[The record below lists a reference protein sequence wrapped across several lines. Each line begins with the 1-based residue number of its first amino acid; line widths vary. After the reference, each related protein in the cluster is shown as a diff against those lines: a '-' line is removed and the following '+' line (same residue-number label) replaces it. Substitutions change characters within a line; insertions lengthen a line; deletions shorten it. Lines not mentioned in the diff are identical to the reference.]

1 MNGRTTTS
9 ERSNPLTG
17 IEGFIGVLLALVAAT
32 IGNSSRIP
40 VGEVNHFLQMRVNLK
55 NVLFAIL
62 FAFLWNAC
70 FRALDLHRW
79 RQFGV
84 VRRIVRLARGCVL
97 MSFLLVFY
105 LLLTQTAGPMFRV
118 AAIFFLLSF
127 GYEIVRVLLSSWVS
141 SRDPQLVIILGSGR
155 RAGKAWRE
163 LRTRHRFS
171 TTLLG
176 FVDDRSTSEMA
187 PDIADR
193 YLGDIEGLSE
203 ILLRNVVDE
212 LLIALPMKSCYEK
225 AQQAISI
232 AEQVGVRVVYMQDM
246 YTTTLK
252 QPAFQ
257 DQELFS
263 ELVPLPENY
272 MMRQAIKRIIDV
284 FGSLVG
290 LILLSPVFLA
300 VAIAIKLTSKG
311 PVLFTQPRYGYR
323 RRLFQI
329 YKFRS
334 MVANAPALMAQLEAQ
349 NEATGPI
356 FKIKRDPRITR
367 LGEFLRASSLDE
379 VPQLWNVLIGNMSLV
394 GPRPMST
401 RDVAL
406 FSEAMLMRRFTVKP
420 GITGLWQVSGRS
432 STTFDQWIKFD
443 FSYIDSWSLA
453 LDFRI
458 LARTIGVVLKRTGAA

>member
-1 MNGRTTTS
+1 MNSRTT
-9 ERSNPLTG
+9 EQRKYPITG
-17 IEGFIGVLLALVAAT
+17 VEGFVGVFLALVASV

-40 VGEVNHFLQMRVNLK
+40 AGDVSRFLEMRVTLL
-55 NVLFAIL
+55 NVLFAVL

-79 RQFGV
+79 RQFGAFY
-84 VRRIVRLARGCVL
+84 RLVRLGRGCVL

-105 LLLTQTAGPMFRV
+105 LLVTHTAGPTFRI

-127 GYEIVRVLLSSWVS
+127 GYEIMRVLGSAWAS

-176 FVDDRSTSEMA
+176 FVDDRPTGEMA
-187 PDIADR
+187 PDVAAR
-193 YLGDIEGLSE
+193 YLGNIDSLSE

-212 LLIALPMKSCYEK
+212 LLIAVPMKSCYEN
-225 AQQAISI
+225 AQRAISI
-232 AEQVGVRVVYMQDM
+232 AEQVGVRVVNMQDT
-246 YTTTLK
+246 YTHTLK

-263 ELVPLPENY
+263 ELVPLPEDY
-272 MMRQAIKRIIDV
+272 MLRQAIKRVIDV
-284 FGSLVG
+284 VGSAIGLV
-290 LILLSPVFLA
+290 LLSPVFLA
-300 VAIAIKLTSKG
+300 VAVAIKLTSKG
-311 PVLFTQPRYGYR
+311 PVFFTQQRFGYR
-323 RRLFQI
+323 RRLFSI
-329 YKFRS
+329 CKFRS
-334 MVANAPALMAQLEAQ
+334 MVWNAPELMAQLESQ
-349 NEATGPI
+349 NEAVGPI

-367 LGEFLRASSLDE
+367 LGGFLRASSLDE
-379 VPQLWNVLIGNMSLV
+379 IPQLWNVLLGNMSLV

-401 RDVAL
+401 RDVSL

-432 STTFDQWIKFD
+432 GVTFDQWIKFD
-443 FSYIDSWSLA
+443 FHYIDDWSLA
-453 LDFRI
+453 LDFQI
-458 LARTIGVVLKRTGAA
+458 LARTVSVVLKRTGAA